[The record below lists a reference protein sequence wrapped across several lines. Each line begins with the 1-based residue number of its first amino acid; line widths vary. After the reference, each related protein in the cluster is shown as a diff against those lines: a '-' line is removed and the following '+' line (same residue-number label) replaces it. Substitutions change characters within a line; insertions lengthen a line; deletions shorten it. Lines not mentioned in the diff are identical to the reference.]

1 MRDNFRLSVT
11 AASRMTARLVQSNPI
26 RPARL
31 QVVIVFEG
39 ARMLDLVGVWRLI
52 ASYVVVEGTGERT
65 ELLGPEPY
73 AYAIFEPSGRMMAI
87 GQAKNRAAGTST
99 AAMAELFRSMFA
111 YSGKWS
117 IDSKKFVT
125 KVDLAADPGWVGTSQ
140 VRYYTST
147 GEHCLSERLPW
158 SSQHFLG
165 ERPLSTRSGK
175 RKVAS
180 RLLGARSSRCRP
192 RGGSASSAVP
202 HRAAAVPAAA

>member
-1 MRDNFRLSVT
+1 
-11 AASRMTARLVQSNPI
+11 
-26 RPARL
+26 
-31 QVVIVFEG
+31 
-39 ARMLDLVGVWRLI
+39 
-52 ASYVVVEGTGERT
+52 
-65 ELLGPEPY
+65 
-73 AYAIFEPSGRMMAI
+73 MMAI

-147 GEHCLSERLPW
+147 GEHSLSERLPW

-180 RLLGARSSRCRP
+180 LLLGARSSLVD
-192 RGGSASSAVP
+192 AD
-202 HRAAAVPAAA
+202 RAAEARLQQYPIARRQYPRRLVGADRDPCEQRGCGVVDPGGKVAQP